1 MRVLLT
7 GGTGYIGSQTALVLH
22 EAGHEVLLFD
32 NLSNSTS
39 ATIERLESISNHRFQ
54 LIKGDVRDADLLNQV
69 FQENH
74 IEAVIHLAGLKSV
87 SESHEQPERYQDNN
101 VQGSIS
107 LLKAMKQHGI
117 GKIVFS
123 SSATVYGNPNYV
135 PIDESHPTAPVSPY
149 GQSKLAV
156 ENILKDLATKDPLW
170 QVVCLRYFNPVGAH
184 QSGLLGEETLGM
196 PHNIMPFIAM
206 VAAGKLPALKVFG
219 NDYPTRD
226 GTGIRD
232 YLHISDLAEGHLAA
246 LNFLNQSSA
255 EKGHGACHCF
265 NLGTGQGTS
274 VYEMVKAFERIN
286 QVQVP
291 VEVVARR
298 DGDVASYFAKP
309 DKAEQQLKWK
319 ATRGLDEMCQSTWA
333 WQQYS
338 SAN

>member
-39 ATIERLESISNHRFQ
+39 ATIDRLESISNHRFQ

-69 FQENH
+69 FQENP
-74 IEAVIHLAGLKSV
+74 IQAVIHLAGLKSV

-135 PIDESHPTAPVSPY
+135 PMDESHPTAPVSPY

-156 ENILKDLATKDPLW
+156 ENILKDLANKDPLW
-170 QVVCLRYFNPVGAH
+170 QVVCLR
-184 QSGLLGEETLGM
+184 
-196 PHNIMPFIAM
+196 
-206 VAAGKLPALKVFG
+206 
-219 NDYPTRD
+219 
-226 GTGIRD
+226 
-232 YLHISDLAEGHLAA
+232 
-246 LNFLNQSSA
+246 
-255 EKGHGACHCF
+255 
-265 NLGTGQGTS
+265 
-274 VYEMVKAFERIN
+274 
-286 QVQVP
+286 
-291 VEVVARR
+291 
-298 DGDVASYFAKP
+298 
-309 DKAEQQLKWK
+309 
-319 ATRGLDEMCQSTWA
+319 
-333 WQQYS
+333 
-338 SAN
+338 